1 MSGQMKHFWM
11 PTFPEITGDS
21 RRMNSNHGVATVLDA
36 YVKGI
41 TDFDLKEAYRACRNA
56 ITEKTLAPW
65 SDMEAGKLDSFYV
78 SNGYFPA
85 LASGEEEVV
94 SEVHSFEKRQAVAV
108 TLGTVYDE
116 WCLAQIAKQL
126 GYEKDY
132 NYFLQGSKNYRNI
145 FNPETKFFH
154 PKNAKGEFIEP

>member
-1 MSGQMKHFWM
+1 MPLRILHGTGTREIYDSVFYPDGWSDETFWM

-65 SDMEAGKLDSFYV
+65 SDMEAGKLDSFLCV
-78 SNGYFPA
+78 
-85 LASGEEEVV
+85 
-94 SEVHSFEKRQAVAV
+94 KR
-108 TLGTVYDE
+108 
-116 WCLAQIAKQL
+116 
-126 GYEKDY
+126 
-132 NYFLQGSKNYRNI
+132 I
-145 FNPETKFFH
+145 FFRR
-154 PKNAKGEFIEP
+154 

>member
-1 MSGQMKHFWM
+1 MKHFWM

-21 RRMNSNHGVATVLDA
+21 RRMKFNHGVATVLDA

-78 SNGYFPA
+78 SNGYFSGV
-85 LASGEEEVV
+85 ASGEEEVCFPKYIV
-94 SEVHSFEKRQAVAV
+94 FEKRQAVAV
-108 TLGTVYDE
+108 TLGTVYDNGV
-116 WCLAQIAKQL
+116 WHK
-126 GYEKDY
+126 
-132 NYFLQGSKNYRNI
+132 
-145 FNPETKFFH
+145 
-154 PKNAKGEFIEP
+154 